1 MNKNKENYLVLVLI
15 ICVTFAFAGGY
26 LLGSSIKKCDKI
38 TIDNTENN
46 EVTANEL
53 FEIENILSEYN
64 SNELLSLLYNYY
76 VVDSKASNNENALY
90 NYVNSLDTFGKLSIL
105 GNGSDGKVSKI
116 ENELELLFGKKIE
129 IKREDCGY
137 INNSDLPFIVYNSE
151 TDEFELNE
159 DNDLI
164 YSDIPTWPNEVQYYN
179 YKFDSISKENDT
191 YVITYY
197 GLYEERMDL
206 GPSTYFNKDKS
217 INRFYYDEDGVSF
230 ETYINKEFVNNKEK
244 FLKLEY
250 SFKKNDKGFYL
261 VGFREV

>member
-1 MNKNKENYLVLVLI
+1 MDRNKEKYLVLVLI
-15 ICVTFAFAGGY
+15 ICVVLSFGGGY
-26 LLGSSIKKCDKI
+26 LLGNNIKKCDKM
-38 TIDNTENN
+38 TIVNKENN
-46 EVTANEL
+46 EVTANEF

-64 SNELLSLLYNYY
+64 NNELLSLLYNYY
-76 VVDSKASNNENALY
+76 VVDNKASNNDNALY
-90 NYVNSLDTFGKLSIL
+90 NYVNSLDTMDKLSI
-105 GNGSDGKVSKI
+105 SSTVGKVSKI
-116 ENELELLFGKKIE
+116 ENGLESLFGKRIE

-137 INNSDLPFIVYNSE
+137 YNDSGLPFIVYNKE

-164 YSDIPTWPNEVQYYN
+164 YSDIPTWLNAIQYYN
-179 YKFDSISKENDT
+179 YKLDSINKENDT

-230 ETYINKEFVNNKEK
+230 ETYINKEFINNKDK

-250 SFKKNDKGFYL
+250 SFKKNDNGFYL